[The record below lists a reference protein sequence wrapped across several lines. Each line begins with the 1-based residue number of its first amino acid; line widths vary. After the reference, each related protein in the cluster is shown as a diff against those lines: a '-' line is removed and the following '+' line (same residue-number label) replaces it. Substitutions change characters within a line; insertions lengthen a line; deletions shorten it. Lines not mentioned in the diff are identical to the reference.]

1 MVSTFVKN
9 EKYKLLAT
17 MIVAGFFLFFW
28 IKGPLQHTLEVINLE
43 TEETEYAIPKMVGE
57 TGINHEGYGT
67 VEAEETR
74 GYGHGL
80 ILDRKGKEHD
90 FAVLDEGEDN
100 FSKSEEAAKK
110 VLAHARELLGS
121 EAKLKLKA
129 TPEMYYVAASNGSE
143 ALYMESR
150 GIVQGIRGYAG
161 PVHIGLFVNEDGTIR
176 SVHHISSKETESYL
190 QKIQR
195 TGFYAQFNKLKIS
208 GDHHVDAVSGATLTS
223 EAIAETATALV
234 NVSSQE
240 PLADFAAV
248 DGIEPFVVEAKLS
261 WWWILHIVIIFLM
274 FLYGF
279 LKKIK
284 KTKRAVIV
292 LSILSVLYI
301 GFFLNNSFTYVSFIH
316 PFVGTSVSSLVGLYA
331 AFTLLGAIWG
341 KNTYC
346 KYVCPFGNV
355 QRLIVQ
361 LSPKKYSTKFF
372 IPNKWVKRIRGGL
385 TIVLIT
391 GVLLGLRN
399 WSNYELFPD
408 LFGLEFTSI
417 WLLISLITVLLTIRY
432 PMIWCRLLCPTGSVL
447 DFISDAVNYKK
458 RTFKPSR

>member
-17 MIVAGFFLFFW
+17 LVVAGFFLFFW
-28 IKGPLQHTLEVINLE
+28 IKGPLQRTLEIINLE
-43 TEETEYAIPKMVGE
+43 TEETEYAKPIMVGE
-57 TGINHEGYGT
+57 KSINTDGFGT
-67 VEAEETR
+67 VKSQETD
-74 GYGHGL
+74 GFGHGL
-80 ILDRKGKEHD
+80 ILDKKGEEHD
-90 FAVLDEGEDN
+90 FAMLDKGEED
-100 FSKSEEAAKK
+100 FSKSEEAAEK
-110 VLAHARELLGS
+110 VLAHARELIGND
-121 EAKLKLKA
+121 AKLELKA
-129 TPEMYYVAASNGSE
+129 TPEMYYVSITNGNQ
-143 ALYMESR
+143 LVYIESR

-195 TGFYAQFNKLKIS
+195 TGFYAQFEKLKIA
-208 GDHHVDAVSGATLTS
+208 GNHEVDAVSGATLTS
-223 EAIAETATALV
+223 ETIAETASALV
-234 NVSSQE
+234 GAASNE
-240 PLADFAAV
+240 PLADFASIDSIDA
-248 DGIEPFVVEAKLS
+248 FNVEAKLT
-261 WWWILHIVIIFLM
+261 WWWILHIGVIFLM
-274 FLYGF
+274 FLYGY
-279 LKKIK
+279 LKRIK
-284 KTKRAVIV
+284 KSKRAIIA

-355 QRLIVQ
+355 QRLMLQIT
-361 LSPKKYSTKFF
+361 PKKMTAKF
-372 IPNKWVKRIRGGL
+372 PLSNKWIKRVRGA
-385 TIVLIT
+385 IAVVLIV
-391 GVLLGLRN
+391 GVLMGLRN

-408 LFGLEFTSI
+408 LFGLDYMSV
-417 WLLISLITVLLTIRY
+417 WLFVSLATVLLTVRY

-447 DFISDAVNYKK
+447 DFISDSVNYKPK
-458 RTFKPSR
+458 KK